1 MTTVTTSADQVH
13 TCDKHEDNSY
23 QFFVKGINQSARL
36 QYQKVTELGEEIKA
50 LRLVRTKVNIFQA
63 YLNSF
68 SDERRQQ
75 YNCRACERFLN
86 GIGTF
91 ATIDDNNKLV
101 PLVFNFEDDGWVP
114 ENFTETFNV
123 LRAAFDVCNAGT
135 FDIVTTNMVDEL
147 GDFLGT
153 SVVGGFNHFALTLE
167 RVAVVNDLK
176 CNAFDT
182 QAKRHGVGKAE
193 ITLIHTWLRDIAEF
207 NFDSLVD
214 LHQIR
219 ENDREIIGHI
229 RNAVEAYKTS
239 NPDIYVRR
247 TLIDQG
253 LGLLY
258 LKNSAAGTIIEN
270 MAKGKSFEV
279 ALEAYLAY
287 VDPRY
292 YKRPLRMPSE
302 TQFEESVK
310 WLEEKGYA
318 EKLPVRFAVPEEV
331 HELCAWVKPREEVA
345 EVKKGIFDK
354 ARTVVA
360 DQSTK
365 QPDTP
370 VKIEVPLENIS
381 MATLVTILKKHI
393 ADNTLVGIRHTA
405 RRLMVGSFV
414 TCVAEDGYEI
424 YRDGKNTRNFLL
436 VDPLHDFQVQQVM
449 SPATPKDDTIT
460 GVIFDS
466 DDYGRDIVF
475 FVKENHQW
483 KIPLQ
488 SVVIPDDLLPEIQQH
503 RRTIE
508 HWCKTT
514 PMNID
519 DKDQLIIYD
528 NTVVNVALSVEHGVY
543 VETDKH
549 VFQFAIASVR

>member
-1 MTTVTTSADQVH
+1 MTNVTTSNDQIH
-13 TCDKHEDNSY
+13 NCDNHEDNSY
-23 QFFVKGINQSARL
+23 QFFVKGINQNARV

-50 LRLVRTKVNIFQA
+50 LRLIRTKVNVFQA

-68 SDERRQQ
+68 SPERRQN

-86 GIGTF
+86 GIGSF
-91 ATIDDNNKLV
+91 ATIDDKNNIV
-101 PLVFNFEDDGWVP
+101 PLVFNLTDTSWVP
-114 ENFTETFNV
+114 ENFAETFNV
-123 LRAAFDVCNAGT
+123 IATVFDPRNAGT
-135 FDIVTTNMVDEL
+135 FEIVTTNMVDEL

-153 SVVGGFNHFALTLE
+153 SVTGGFNHFALTLE

-302 TQFEESVK
+302 TQFEASVK

-318 EKLPVRFAVPEEV
+318 EKLPVRFAAVEEV
-331 HELCAWVKPREEVA
+331 HALCDWVKPRAQEA

-354 ARTVVA
+354 ARAKVTEQSVKEA
-360 DQSTK
+360 DK
-365 QPDTP
+365 P
-370 VKIEVPLENIS
+370 VKIEVPVENIS
-381 MATLVTILKKHI
+381 MATLVSIIKKHV
-393 ADNTLVGIRHTA
+393 ADNTLVDLRLTA
-405 RRLMVGSFV
+405 RHLMIGSFV

-436 VDPLHDFQVQQVM
+436 VDPVHDFQVKSIM
-449 SPATPKDDTIT
+449 SPVTPKDDAIT
-460 GVIFDS
+460 GVMFS
-466 DDYGRDIVF
+466 QDDFGRDIVF

-483 KIPLQ
+483 KVPLQ
-488 SVVIPDDLLPEIQQH
+488 SVVIPDDLLPEIQEH

-508 HWCKTT
+508 HWCKET
-514 PMNID
+514 PLNVD
-519 DKDQLIIYD
+519 DNGQLIVYD
-528 NTVVNVALSVEHGVY
+528 NTVVNIALSTGHGVY

>member
-1 MTTVTTSADQVH
+1 MTTATTSADQVH
-13 TCDKHEDNSY
+13 TCDNHEDNSY

-123 LRAAFDVCNAGT
+123 FRAAFDVCNAGT

-153 SVVGGFNHFALTLE
+153 SVAGGFNHFALTLE

-182 QAKRHGVGKAE
+182 MVKKHGVGKAE
-193 ITLIHTWLRDIAEF
+193 ITLIHTWLRELADF

-219 ENDREIIGHI
+219 ENDRSIIGYI
-229 RNAVEAYKTS
+229 KEAVECYKATDP
-239 NPDIYVRR
+239 NVYVRR
-247 TLIDQG
+247 SLIDQG

-258 LKNSAAGTIIEN
+258 LKNSAAGTIVEN
-270 MAKGKSFEV
+270 MAKGKTFEE
-279 ALEAYLAY
+279 ALETYLAY

-318 EKLPVRFAVPEEV
+318 EKLPVRFAAPEEV

-449 SPATPKDDTIT
+449 SPATPKDDAIT

-483 KIPLQ
+483 KVPLQ